1 MPESPAPNAAS
12 SICVIGAGPSGL
24 VFCKNLKQAGI
35 TFECFDASRS
45 VGGIWDVEADGVGG
59 GYRSLQT
66 NTSIEKM
73 RYSDFP
79 FPENTP
85 DFPSHGQM
93 LDYFNGYADHFGL
106 RPHIRLNCRVRS
118 ADLTADGAWRIT
130 LDDGEVKDFR
140 ACIVATGQYGSRR
153 WPNPEPPGDFDGEV
167 IHSADYLDPVTPIDC
182 RNKRVV
188 VVGVGSSAPPPGS
201 AAGAP
206 SCARASSGFA
216 CGVACGVAAGSSP
229 RDSSPRD
236 SSPRDSSP
244 RDRRFGAV
252 APSAGSRHD
261 GADNPSAAVWA
272 RARARLPM

>member
-35 TFECFDASRS
+35 AFECFDASRS

-153 WPNPEPPGDFDGEV
+153 WPNPEPP
-167 IHSADYLDPVTPIDC
+167 VTSGI
-182 RNKRVV
+182 
-188 VVGVGSSAPPPGS
+188 STTAPAS
-201 AAGAP
+201 V
-206 SCARASSGFA
+206 ARSASSRVSQIT
-216 CGVACGVAAGSSP
+216 CRTPCSCSVDKCWRVADSP
-229 RDSSPRD
+229 SDNIGR
-236 SSPRDSSP
+236 
-244 RDRRFGAV
+244 GAKPT
-252 APSAGSRHD
+252 A
-261 GADNPSAAVWA
+261 
-272 RARARLPM
+272 